1 MLDGGIVAKLVRLIP
16 VSEATRTI
24 VRNFPC
30 ANKDHTFGLKVNL
43 TLLPIILLTLWL
55 KNIYHMHAALNHRGY
70 EPKTEDGDYKIIITN

>member
-30 ANKDHTFGLKVNL
+30 ANKDHIFGLKVNL

-70 EPKTEDGDYKIIITN
+70 KPKTEDEDYKIIIMN